1 MVRNLQKACKRNFH
15 ERQMEDYQVLV
26 DEKQIKMTLEVLMPK
41 RQPICSESLKKMI
54 EE

>member
-1 MVRNLQKACKRNFH
+1 
-15 ERQMEDYQVLV
+15 MEDYQVLV